1 MPQPKDTSTVI
12 DELDRLQKLTPHRLQ
27 RLEQKTALIKRSVTQ
42 VGLVSNSIIRQ
53 LDREDNP
60 QPFDWF
66 WQLDDRIIISVLIV
80 GGLGL
85 MVLTYI
91 GTEWLLTLL
100 FAPLLR

>member
-1 MPQPKDTSTVI
+1 MPQPKDAPKVI
-12 DELDRLQKLTPHRLQ
+12 DELHRLQKLTPYRLQ
-27 RLEQKTALIKRSVTQ
+27 RLEQKTALIKRSVAQ

-53 LDREDNP
+53 LDREENP

-66 WQLDDRIIISVLIV
+66 WQLDDRIIISLLMV